1 MVRLFDGLFDIRA
14 CFGNEV
20 IYRPWN
26 GWAVDKVIYGH
37 IGN

>member
-1 MVRLFDGLFDIRA
+1 MSDEKFSDIRA

-26 GWAVDKVIYGH
+26 DWAVNKVIYWLVS
-37 IGN
+37 N